1 MNPTTKLKAQIRQAW
16 SMTMYV
22 WSVRLVVTSNEV
34 ILLTLLMQKL
44 AILEQFVQWKKSRR
58 DGRISQE

>member
-1 MNPTTKLKAQIRQAW
+1 
-16 SMTMYV
+16 MTMYV
-22 WSVRLVVTSNEV
+22 WSARLVVTSNEV

>member
-1 MNPTTKLKAQIRQAW
+1 
-16 SMTMYV
+16 MTMYV

-44 AILEQFVQWKKSRR
+44 AILEQFVQWEKSRKY
-58 DGRISQE
+58 GRILP